1 MVTQMRTLSIGT
13 ILVLAAT
20 GLTVVAARQDQT
32 SSPAYVV
39 PAGYE
44 LKRVEAASGVV
55 TSANGLAS
63 EAGLEILR
71 AGGNAVDSAVATA
84 FAMAAVAIASGPVTR
99 RVTPLASASAP
110 AATR

>member
-44 LKRVEAASGVV
+44 LKRVEAASGPG
-55 TSANGLAS
+55 A
-63 EAGLEILR
+63 
-71 AGGNAVDSAVATA
+71 
-84 FAMAAVAIASGPVTR
+84 
-99 RVTPLASASAP
+99 
-110 AATR
+110 